1 MTEHPASLSDRLT
14 QDMKTALRGGER
26 FRLGVI
32 RLMRSSIKQ
41 REIDDRQALDDA
53 GVLGVLDKM
62 VKQRRDSVEQFV
74 AADREDLAALERS
87 EIEIIVEYLPAAL
100 GEDEIVEQVAA
111 AIAEVGA
118 SSMRDMGQVMGL
130 LQPRLQGRADMG
142 AVSALVKERL
152 TS

>member
-100 GEDEIVEQVAA
+100 DEGEIVEQVAA

>member
-1 MTEHPASLSDRLT
+1 
-14 QDMKTALRGGER
+14 MKTALRGGER

-100 GEDEIVEQVAA
+100 DEGEIVEQVAA